1 MLKENNRSYS
11 ICSDDTDIKKK
22 KSKIHE
28 NDFYIIEMKEH
39 YLMKQYDYNVS
50 QLKRIAKNY
59 KIKVSGNKNELRKRI
74 YKYLHDSW
82 YSIII
87 QKYLRRYY
95 VKQFLKLKGPA
106 ILNRTLCTNTQDF
119 YSLLNINEIEFNN
132 FISFNNDNTVFGY
145 EITSLLYYLKSNK
158 NVIKNPYTGI
168 IFSEEEINTL
178 NRVIKMT
185 NVLYPDL
192 DLKSVEKD
200 IIQQQKSQPDNIKN
214 KYISICQKI
223 DELGHYS
230 QINWFYTLSNRQII
244 RFIRELRDIWIY
256 RAQLTDESKKKICH
270 PHGKPFSFI
279 ESQITIIHTWNIR
292 TLHNIVIRLCE
303 NFLFNS
309 LNDEHAGLGAFYI
322 LGALTI
328 VNNDAANA
336 LPWLFQSVMHV
347 Q

>member
-1 MLKENNRSYS
+1 MLKDNIRSYS

-22 KSKIHE
+22 KGKVHE
-28 NDFYIIEMKEH
+28 NEFYIIEMKEH
-39 YLMKQYDYNVS
+39 YMMKQFDYNVS

-74 YKYLHDSW
+74 YTFLQNSW
-82 YSIII
+82 FSIII
-87 QKYLRRYY
+87 QKYLRRHY
-95 VKQFLKLKGPA
+95 VKKFLKLKGPA
-106 ILNRTLCTNTQDF
+106 IMNRSLCTNTQDF
-119 YSLLNINEIEFNN
+119 YSLSNINEIEFSN
-132 FISFNNDNTVFGY
+132 FISFNNDNNVFGY

-168 IFSEEEINTL
+168 VFSNEEINSL

-185 NVLYPDL
+185 NVLYPEL
-192 DLKSVEKD
+192 DLKSVEKE
-200 IIQQQKSQPDNIKN
+200 ILQQQELQPNNIKN
-214 KYISICQKI
+214 KYICICQKI

-230 QINWFYTLSNRQII
+230 QINWFYKMNNRQAI
-244 RFIRELRDIWIY
+244 RFIKELKDIWVY
-256 RAQLTDESKKKICH
+256 RAQLTNECKKKICY

-279 ESQITIIHTWNIR
+279 ESQITIIHTWNIT

-303 NFLFNS
+303 NFLFKS
-309 LNDEHAGLGAFYI
+309 FNDEHAGLGAFYV

-328 VNNDAANA
+328 VNNDAASA
-336 LPWLFQSVMHV
+336 LPWLFQSVMHI